1 MSSRNRPGAEG
12 TKSSSTPYEAVHHVR
27 SIRRA
32 CASLMPVA
40 RASRGRRR
48 RARERVRG
56 MSEGAKRPSES
67 AGEGVAVTGVRVSR
81 GRIHARSTDLYERIG
96 WGGCGGN
103 WCPGV
108 ARSSRSQPHEYRI
121 QANRPERA
129 WLKPVSGCR
138 TVVSITRPL
147 TRTRA
152 NRPGGRDRNACPRVV
167 WPWMSRR
174 SLPISAATTE
184 RRAVD
189 RRVLPRR
196 ERRSESVGE
205 RPPDGDDGRPCEC

>member
-1 MSSRNRPGAEG
+1 VSSRNRPGAEG
-12 TKSSSTPYEAVHHVR
+12 TKSPSTPCEAVHHVR

-108 ARSSRSQPHEYRI
+108 ADRLGH
-121 QANRPERA
+121 
-129 WLKPVSGCR
+129 
-138 TVVSITRPL
+138 TVTSNVQ
-147 TRTRA
+147 
-152 NRPGGRDRNACPRVV
+152 NRPGRVWRSSARV
-167 WPWMSRR
+167 SCSRVR
-174 SLPISAATTE
+174 HRTATTHVITRLPNE
-184 RRAVD
+184 RRAGRHHPLVV
-189 RRVLPRR
+189 RILSPTAHAH
-196 ERRSESVGE
+196 RSCSTAPAPSLASRYLTGRGAST
-205 RPPDGDDGRPCEC
+205 RPFAGARAS